1 VAVIASKES
10 RDVVH
15 NIEVLDGI
23 ASVPAPISY
32 TMKPQR
38 PRQQITEH

>member
-1 VAVIASKES
+1 MLASIAAVIAASES

-23 ASVPAPISY
+23 ASAPAPISY
-32 TMKPQR
+32 SMR
-38 PRQQITEH
+38 PT

>member
-1 VAVIASKES
+1 VAAVIASKES

-23 ASVPAPISY
+23 ASTPAPIKL
-32 TMKPQR
+32 TM
-38 PRQQITEH
+38 